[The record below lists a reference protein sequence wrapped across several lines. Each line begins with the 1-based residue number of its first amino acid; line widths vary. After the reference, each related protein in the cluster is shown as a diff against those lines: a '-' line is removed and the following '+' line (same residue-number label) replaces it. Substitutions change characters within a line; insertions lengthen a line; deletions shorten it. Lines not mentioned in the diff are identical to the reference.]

1 MARPEEIT
9 FETTNMCNNNCL
21 HCSNEAAPDGKKELN
36 VEQVTDMCD
45 YFRPQW
51 ANLSW
56 GEPLLL
62 GIYLKW

>member
-9 FETTNMCNNNCL
+9 FETMNMCNNNCL

-51 ANLSW
+51 ANLS
-56 GEPLLL
+56 
-62 GIYLKW
+62 